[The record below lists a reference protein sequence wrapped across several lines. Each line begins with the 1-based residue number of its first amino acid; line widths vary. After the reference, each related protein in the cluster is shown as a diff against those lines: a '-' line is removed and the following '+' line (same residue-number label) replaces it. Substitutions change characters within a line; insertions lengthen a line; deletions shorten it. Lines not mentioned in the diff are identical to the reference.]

1 MTTTNTVEI
10 FCRNVILSGAA
21 FAIRV
26 DTGEQIFVPS
36 SVVRASGIDDGDTA
50 FAILAPNKHEGDVW
64 AKATPWFCIRIIPAN
79 NRPAEPAEPKPPVR
93 TLDDRALS
101 CVVNAERYLATAELA
116 ADLGTD
122 TTIAHNALLRL
133 FNQGKIA
140 KADVYGAGGQSR
152 PSFCLWA
159 RSAKDFVGED
169 A

>member
-1 MTTTNTVEI
+1 MTTTSTVEI
-10 FCRNVILSGAA
+10 FCRTVISSGAA
-21 FAIRV
+21 FALRV

-50 FAILAPNKHEGDVW
+50 FAILAPNKHEGDST
-64 AKATPWFCIRIIPAN
+64 TPWFCIRIIPAN
-79 NRPAEPAEPKPPVR
+79 NRPAEPAEPRPPVK

-101 CVVNAERYLATAELA
+101 CVVNAERYLATAEVA

-159 RSAKDFVGED
+159 ASAKDFVGADE
-169 A
+169 